1 MTDAMPMSAESL
13 EETVDLHGAFPQ
25 LSDGQIAMLLGRG
38 GDRRTTMVGD
48 VLYRAGDRP
57 YDFVVVLEGKVAV
70 VEGYQSPN
78 ERVVG
83 VHGRR
88 RFLGEISLLTGQAA
102 FVTAVVVEA
111 GEVLVV
117 PVEPLRELVLED
129 VALSDLILRAYL
141 QRRSILIEV
150 GVGFRILGSCYSPD
164 TRRLREFAARN
175 RLPHRFVDLDQDAGA
190 ESLLRQLG
198 IPPEETPVVVWVNGG
213 VLRNPS
219 NAELAR
225 VIGLP
230 MSEPKGQTYD
240 LVIVGGGPAGLAAA
254 VYGASE
260 GLATM
265 LLDSV
270 AAGGQAGLS
279 ARIENYLGFP
289 AGLSGAELAE
299 RAVFQAEKFRAA
311 LSIPA
316 EAVSLGSEEGYHS
329 VRLSDGS
336 SVTARAV
343 VIATGVRYRRLA
355 VPDLDRFEGTSVYYA
370 ATLVE
375 AHLCVGEPVIVVGG
389 GNSAGQAAVFLAAR
403 ASQVRMVVR
412 DSDLTKTMSRYLI
425 DRLERTPRIEIVLNS
440 EVRALD
446 GDRVLQQIEVENRVT
461 GECRWFDARAVFVFI
476 GAVPHTGW
484 LAEAVGLDENGFVLA
499 GPEAVAASTHR
510 DRGSSQRVLSFE
522 TTRAGVF
529 AVGDVRSGS
538 VKRVA
543 SAVGEGSMVVRLIHE
558 YLDEIVGP
566 NDDRGVRFNRSSRSL
581 TSSPS

>member
-1 MTDAMPMSAESL
+1 M
-13 EETVDLHGAFPQ
+13 
-25 LSDGQIAMLLGRG
+25 
-38 GDRRTTMVGD
+38 
-48 VLYRAGDRP
+48 
-57 YDFVVVLEGKVAV
+57 
-70 VEGYQSPN
+70 
-78 ERVVG
+78 
-83 VHGRR
+83 
-88 RFLGEISLLTGQAA
+88 TGQAA

-117 PVEPLRELVLED
+117 PVERLRELVVED

-141 QRRSILIEV
+141 QRRSILIEG

-190 ESLLRQLG
+190 ESLLRGLG
-198 IPPEETPVVVWVNGG
+198 IPPEETPVVVWANDG

-225 VIGLP
+225 AIGLP
-230 MSEPKGQTYD
+230 TSEPKGETYD

-260 GLATM
+260 GLTTM

-270 AAGGQAGLS
+270 APGGQAGLS

-299 RAVFQAEKFRAA
+299 RAVIQAEKFRAT

-316 EAVSLGSEEGYHS
+316 QAVALENEDGYHS

-343 VIATGVRYRRLA
+343 VIATGVHYRRLP
-355 VPDLDRFEGTSVYYA
+355 VPDVDRFEGTSLYYA

-389 GNSAGQAAVFLAAR
+389 GNSAGQAAIFLAAR
-403 ASQVRMVVR
+403 ASRVRMVVR
-412 DSDLTKTMSRYLI
+412 DAQLSQTMSRYLI
-425 DRLERTPRIEIVLNS
+425 DRLERTPGIEIVFNS
-440 EVRALD
+440 EIRALD
-446 GDRVLQQIEVENRVT
+446 GDRVLERVEIENNAS
-461 GECRWFDARAVFVFI
+461 GDSQWLDARAVFVFI
-476 GAVPHTGW
+476 GAAPHTGW
-484 LAEAVGLDENGFVLA
+484 LVDSVGLDDNGFVLA
-499 GPEAVAASTHR
+499 GPEAVSASVYR
-510 DRGSSQRVLSFE
+510 DDGSGRRVLPFE

-543 SAVGEGSMVVRLIHE
+543 SAVGEGSMVVRLVHE
-558 YLDEIVGP
+558 YLDGIVGP

-581 TSSPS
+581 TTSPS

>member
-1 MTDAMPMSAESL
+1 MYAHPRPISMRGMTDAMPMSAESL
-13 EETVDLHGAFPQ
+13 QETVDLNGAFPQ

-38 GDRRTTMVGD
+38 GDRRTTNVGD

-70 VEGYQSPN
+70 VEGYQSPD

-141 QRRSILIEV
+141 QRRSILIEG

-230 MSEPKGQTYD
+230 MSEPKGETYD

-299 RAVFQAEKFRAA
+299 RAVFQAE
-311 LSIPA
+311 
-316 EAVSLGSEEGYHS
+316 
-329 VRLSDGS
+329 
-336 SVTARAV
+336 
-343 VIATGVRYRRLA
+343 
-355 VPDLDRFEGTSVYYA
+355 
-370 ATLVE
+370 
-375 AHLCVGEPVIVVGG
+375 
-389 GNSAGQAAVFLAAR
+389 
-403 ASQVRMVVR
+403 
-412 DSDLTKTMSRYLI
+412 
-425 DRLERTPRIEIVLNS
+425 
-440 EVRALD
+440 
-446 GDRVLQQIEVENRVT
+446 
-461 GECRWFDARAVFVFI
+461 
-476 GAVPHTGW
+476 
-484 LAEAVGLDENGFVLA
+484 
-499 GPEAVAASTHR
+499 
-510 DRGSSQRVLSFE
+510 
-522 TTRAGVF
+522 
-529 AVGDVRSGS
+529 
-538 VKRVA
+538 
-543 SAVGEGSMVVRLIHE
+543 
-558 YLDEIVGP
+558 
-566 NDDRGVRFNRSSRSL
+566 
-581 TSSPS
+581 

>member
-1 MTDAMPMSAESL
+1 MTEAIRMSAESL
-13 EETVDLHGAFPQ
+13 EETVDLHGAFPE
-25 LSDGQIAMLLGRG
+25 LSEAQIAMLLGRG
-38 GDRRTTMVGD
+38 DRRTTKIGD
-48 VLYRAGDRP
+48 VLYREGDRP
-57 YDFVVVLEGKVAV
+57 YDFVVVLEGRVAA
-70 VEGYQSPN
+70 VEGYQNPD
-78 ERVVG
+78 ERVVA
-83 VHGRR
+83 VYGRW

-117 PVEPLRELVLED
+117 PVERLRELVLED
-129 VALSDLILRAYL
+129 VALSDVILRAYL
-141 QRRSILIEV
+141 ERRSILIEG

-190 ESLLRQLG
+190 ESLLRELG
-198 IPPEETPVVVWVNGG
+198 ISPGETPVVVWANNG
-213 VLRNPS
+213 VLRNPT

-230 MSEPKGQTYD
+230 MSEPKGETYD

-260 GLATM
+260 GLTTM

-299 RAVFQAEKFRAA
+299 RAVIQAEKFQAA

-316 EAVSLGSEEGYHS
+316 QAVALESEDGYHS

-343 VIATGVRYRRLA
+343 VIATGVRYRRLP
-355 VPDLDRFEGTSVYYA
+355 VPDVDRFEGTSVYYA

-403 ASQVRMVVR
+403 ASRVRMVVR
-412 DSDLTKTMSRYLI
+412 DAELSQTMSRYLI
-425 DRLERTPRIEIVLNS
+425 DRLERTPGIEIVFNS

-446 GDRVLQQIEVENRVT
+446 GDRVLQRVEVGNRVT
-461 GECRWFDARAVFVFI
+461 GQCQWFDARAVFVFI
-476 GAVPHTGW
+476 GAAPHTSW
-484 LAEAVGLDENGFVLA
+484 LADAVGLDNNGFVLS
-499 GPEAVAASTHR
+499 GPEAVAASTR
-510 DRGSSQRVLSFE
+510 REGGSSERVLSFE

-538 VKRVA
+538 IKRVA

-558 YLDEIVGP
+558 YLDEMVGP
-566 NDDRGVRFNRSSRSL
+566 NDDRGVRFNRSSSGL
-581 TSSPS
+581 TNSPS

>member
-1 MTDAMPMSAESL
+1 MTDAIPLSAESL
-13 EETVDLHGAFPQ
+13 EETVDLHGAFPE
-25 LSDGQIAMLLGRG
+25 LSEAQIAMLLGRG
-38 GDRRTTMVGD
+38 DRRSTKIGD
-48 VLYRAGDRP
+48 VLYREGDRP
-57 YDFVVVLEGKVAV
+57 YDFVVVLEGRVAA
-70 VEGYQSPN
+70 VEGYQNPD
-78 ERVVG
+78 ERVVA
-83 VHGRR
+83 VYGRR

-102 FVTAVVVEA
+102 FVTAVVVEP

-117 PVEPLRELVLED
+117 PVERLCELVLED

-141 QRRSILIEV
+141 ERRSILIEG
-150 GVGFRILGSCYSPD
+150 GVGLRILGSCFSSD

-175 RLPHRFVDLDQDAGA
+175 RLPHRFIDLDQDAGA
-190 ESLLRQLG
+190 ESLLRELG
-198 IPPEETPVVVWVNGG
+198 VPPEETPVVIWANDG
-213 VLRNPS
+213 VLRNPT

-225 VIGLP
+225 VIGLS
-230 MSEPKGQTYD
+230 MSEPKGETYD

-260 GLATM
+260 GLTTM

-299 RAVFQAEKFRAA
+299 RAVIQAEKFHAA

-316 EAVSLGSEEGYHS
+316 QAVALESEDGYHS
-329 VRLSDGS
+329 VRLGDGS

-343 VIATGVRYRRLA
+343 VIATGVRYRRLP
-355 VPDLDRFEGTSVYYA
+355 VPDVERFEGTSVYYA
-370 ATLVE
+370 ATLAE

-403 ASQVRMVVR
+403 ASRVRMVVR
-412 DSDLTKTMSRYLI
+412 DAELSQTMSRYLI
-425 DRLERTPRIEIVLNS
+425 DRLERTPGIEIVFNS

-446 GDRVLQQIEVENRVT
+446 GDRRLQRVEVGNRVT
-461 GECRWFDARAVFVFI
+461 GECQWFDTRAVFVFI
-476 GAVPHTGW
+476 GAAPHTRW
-484 LAEAVGLDENGFVLA
+484 LAEAVGLDDNGFVLS
-499 GPEAVAASTHR
+499 GPEAVAASTRR
-510 DRGSSQRVLSFE
+510 DGGSNQRVLSFE

-538 VKRVA
+538 IKRVA
-543 SAVGEGSMVVRLIHE
+543 SAVGEGSMAVRLVHE
-558 YLDEIVGP
+558 YLDQMVGP
-566 NDDRGVRFNRSSRSL
+566 NDDRGVGSTARRAG
-581 TSSPS
+581 